1 MMILVILLFA
11 LMNIIIAVE
20 ESKIPLP
27 LLRLG
32 LKLFDNNETMLND
45 VINNMEEPQDVKIE
59 DQILS
64 LVQYKG
70 DTSIGK
76 LKGEFTNNDNYG
88 LYRLDNVVNGTF
100 IDIGA
105 NLGAIS
111 IFVAKKYY
119 TKNLS
124 VICFEPIPVTY
135 FLLRYNMHLNHIY
148 HHQNHTEHFN
158 ISTRTGPGMY
168 AFNNAF
174 GSSFATVNFVS
185 SKKLSQFSAFSDK
198 SVDDLNKENGL
209 EWVSHKIVVVPLS
222 FIESNFNINTI
233 DFLKLDCEGCEFD
246 LIVSLE
252 DFFKSKDRLKYLGAE
267 IHLSLMWPNEETIA
281 KKPDT
286 HVAEKALNI
295 LRDRGCGK
303 INWQI
308 NC

>member
-1 MMILVILLFA
+1 MKSIVLIVVA
-11 LMNIIIAVE
+11 LIKLSIGVE
-20 ESKIPLP
+20 FPSKVPLP
-27 LLRLG
+27 LIRLG
-32 LKLFDNNETMLND
+32 LKLFDSNETMLLD
-45 VINNMEEPQDVKIE
+45 IINNMEEPQEVRIE
-59 DQILS
+59 GQMLS

-88 LYRLDNVVNGTF
+88 LVRLDNVVNGTF

-111 IFVAKKYY
+111 IFVAKKYFA
-119 TKNLS
+119 KNLT

-135 FLLRYNMHLNHIY
+135 FLLRYNMYLNHIY
-148 HHQNHTEHFN
+148 HHQNHTDH
-158 ISTRTGPGMY
+158 ISTRTGPSIY

-174 GSSFATVNFVS
+174 GSEFTIKNFVA
-185 SKKLSQFSAFSDK
+185 SKTLSQFSAASDK
-198 SVDDLNKENGL
+198 SVDELSKENGL
-209 EWVSHKIVVVPLS
+209 EWVSVKIVVVPLS
-222 FIESNFNINTI
+222 FIESNFHINVI

-252 DFFKSKDRLKYLGAE
+252 NFFKDKERLKYLGAE

-281 KKPDT
+281 RKPNST
-286 HVAEKALNI
+286 VAQSALNI
-295 LRDRGCGK
+295 LRERGCGK